1 MRLLLRTSQVLNL
14 TQEREKS
21 LDAAQ
26 RVLDAL
32 NDAEDI
38 VGESK
43 VTLDGVLRVNTT
55 LIFAEN
61 LIVLVL
67 PELLKAHPKLRVE

>member
-14 TQEREKS
+14 TQEREKF

-61 LIVLVL
+61 LIVPVL

>member
-61 LIVLVL
+61 LIVPVL